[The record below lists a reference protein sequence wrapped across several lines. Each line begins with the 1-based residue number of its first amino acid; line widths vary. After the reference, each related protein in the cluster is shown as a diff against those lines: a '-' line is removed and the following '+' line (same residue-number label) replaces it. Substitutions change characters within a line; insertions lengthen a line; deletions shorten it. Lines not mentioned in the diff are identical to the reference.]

1 LLVFIEPFI
10 RHSNVQPMSASIE
23 SLYKGT
29 VRIILVL
36 LHDYPDFLSDFYTSF
51 CDVLPA
57 SCVQLRNVIL
67 SAFSRSMRL
76 PDPLTLGLQVSQLPE
91 VSVSPRLMPAWGSA
105 LAHNGIK
112 DYVDEFL
119 RATSNRAAVFPA
131 DLIAKLMR
139 PQSQLERDPGACKF
153 FVPAL
158 NALVLYLGKEA
169 IVEMANSSST
179 PTDAAAKNGTSVKFE
194 QSASMDVFRF
204 LADELD
210 AEGRYWYFSSL
221 ANHLRYP
228 NSHTHYFS
236 CVILYLF
243 SYSNNKM
250 VKEQITRV
258 LIERLIAN
266 RPHPWGLLVTF
277 IELIRNKSY
286 KFWEQE
292 YLECS
297 SEIKE
302 VFDDVARTCL
312 GTSAAGNA
320 MTPISGARADVDA

>member
-1 LLVFIEPFI
+1 MPLLLRAKQQRGWQILHRLIMNLLVFIEPFI

-119 RATSNRAAVFPA
+119 RATSSNTS
-131 DLIAKLMR
+131 LISLEHSR
-139 PQSQLERDPGACKF
+139 YSCSQNL
-153 FVPAL
+153 
-158 NALVLYLGKEA
+158 
-169 IVEMANSSST
+169 
-179 PTDAAAKNGTSVKFE
+179 
-194 QSASMDVFRF
+194 
-204 LADELD
+204 
-210 AEGRYWYFSSL
+210 
-221 ANHLRYP
+221 
-228 NSHTHYFS
+228 
-236 CVILYLF
+236 
-243 SYSNNKM
+243 
-250 VKEQITRV
+250 
-258 LIERLIAN
+258 
-266 RPHPWGLLVTF
+266 
-277 IELIRNKSY
+277 
-286 KFWEQE
+286 
-292 YLECS
+292 
-297 SEIKE
+297 
-302 VFDDVARTCL
+302 
-312 GTSAAGNA
+312 
-320 MTPISGARADVDA
+320 